1 MLVSVRLVFLLAVY
15 GGAGGLVGYMWESI
29 DASNDRQL
37 LALSEKTATL
47 SEEERVEAL
56 AEMVE
61 KGGPAIEMVGSVL
74 LDPELP
80 PMAMLVLQLTSWLL
94 PLLILLVGYNRI
106 AEDIHSRYTRYIM
119 QRVHRGSYLSGKI
132 IGHAVVCLVAV
143 VAMQLV
149 WLLVSSFYDLYGAD
163 RMWMAAPRIWLG
175 MVVYV
180 FAYSAYTM
188 MVSTVFGRPMSA
200 LLLGTMA
207 MYAVWIGVNMASFFW
222 TPLVRLWL
230 SAWYPALWRLDP
242 VGYVVFV
249 AYGLIFILMAHLVL
263 RRGDL

>member
-29 DASNDRQL
+29 DASNEGQL
-37 LALSEKTATL
+37 RALSEKTATL
-47 SEEERVEAL
+47 TEQERVDAM
-56 AEMVE
+56 AEMVD

-74 LDPELP
+74 LDPQLP
-80 PMAMLVLQLTSWLL
+80 PMAMLVLQITSWLL

-106 AEDIHSRYTRYIM
+106 AEDIERRYTRYIM

-132 IGHAVVCLVAV
+132 IGHALVCLAAV
-143 VAMQLV
+143 IVVQLV
-149 WLLVSSFYDLYGAD
+149 WLLLCTFFDLYGAD
-163 RMWMAAPRIWLG
+163 RMWTAAPRIWLG
-175 MVVYV
+175 MVVFV

-188 MVSTVFGRPMSA
+188 MVSTIFGRPMTA
-200 LLLGTMA
+200 LLLGAMG
-207 MYAVWIGVNMASFFW
+207 MYAVWIGVNMASFVW

-242 VGYVVFV
+242 AGYVVFL
-249 AYGLIFILMAHLVL
+249 AYGLAFILMAHLVF